1 MATEIYICKDGQALK
16 EGKLEYSSDVTDR
29 EGADAD
35 AKRRC
40 QRDSTIKK
48 IAYYAVDGSG
58 DFKCFHSYTNP
69 NCKPAP
75 PKRAGGG
82 GAPGKSKPSTR
93 KPAAKPGLL
102 QRIKKGL
109 GLG

>member
-29 EGADAD
+29 EGADVD

-40 QRDSTIKK
+40 QRDPSIKK
-48 IAYYAVDGSG
+48 IAYYAVDGGG

-75 PKRAGGG
+75 PKPAGGAG
-82 GAPGKSKPSTR
+82 PSKAKAVPK
-93 KPAAKPGLL
+93 KPKPKPGLL
-102 QRIKKGL
+102 QKIKKGL